1 MFSLLSSLLGL
12 HSYYVSLPCLLFL
25 SFISCL
31 AHTPLMFTTF
41 SPSQPLV
48 LSYTSGQWYPAQ
60 HSEVLVA
67 CSLQSRSWQTNL
79 PLWLRLI
86 AAFLYW

>member
-25 SFISCL
+25 SFISCF

-41 SPSQPLV
+41 SPSQPLYWV
-48 LSYTSGQWYPAQ
+48 TLQDNGIQ
-60 HSEVLVA
+60 HSTVKFWLHAICKVEVDKQI
-67 CSLQSRSWQTNL
+67 SLFGWD
-79 PLWLRLI
+79 W
-86 AAFLYW
+86 